1 MRLGELAEPV
11 QKRSVFRQLNMD
23 ECVGTAF
30 ATVSEV
36 PGFEGLMEPLVTE
49 AANRLFASGFV
60 PQSLAVYGLLPPS
73 CEECGLQADM
83 KQLAAAARQYS
94 IEVTDARAEVTTAV
108 VRPQYIVTVHGTE
121 DCGCR
126 RAGGQDAQADD
137 NGGLACQ
144 DGDSFV
150 QREGQIY
157 RHAASKVSRDR
168 GDGSVQ
174 RDDPAA
180 LHPGD
185 DLVLTKW
192 IALGGTAALARVF
205 GDELRSRY
213 PYSLIDRAKEFEKLM
228 SVETEARAVTHFGPC
243 AMHSLSEGG
252 IFNAL
257 WRMAECAGV
266 GLEVDLKKIPVKQ
279 ETIEICEYFDIN
291 PYYLYSAGALL
302 IGAGNGQAL
311 VSELERAGVPAA
323 VIGRATEGKRR
334 VIRNGGEERFLDRP
348 QQEEW
353 YRRAAGMVRI
363 AGK

>member
-73 CEECGLQADM
+73 CEEYALQADM

-94 IEVTDARAEVTTAV
+94 IEVMDARVEVTTAV

-126 RAGGQDAQADD
+126 RAGGQDA
-137 NGGLACQ
+137 
-144 DGDSFV
+144 
-150 QREGQIY
+150 R
-157 RHAASKVSRDR
+157 
-168 GDGSVQ
+168 
-174 RDDPAA
+174 

-228 SVETEARAVTHFGPC
+228 SVETEARAATHFGPC

-257 WRMAECAGV
+257 WRMAERAGV

-311 VSELERAGVPAA
+311 VSELERVGIPAA